1 MLENGGVQSGAAV
14 DIAEKASSDEASPS
28 AHVPGVNWSGNVP
41 APIHRTLECALLG
54 MLLSGFV
61 AVLSTGLLD
70 WPTTVF
76 GAAGL
81 VLRALMAAGLVRF
94 QLPPRIAGALALLYV
109 AFFPVDWNYVSGSFL
124 QATIHMVFFLAVLKL
139 VTAKTAK
146 DFGYLKAVAG
156 MELIAGAVLS
166 SSATFL
172 IYLVVFVF
180 FAIVAYASG
189 EIYRGAAS
197 GASVSRFALPSF
209 SRRLSWLSG
218 FLFAGIL
225 VMTVGLFT
233 ILPRTARAAFA
244 RFGPPRSHLAGFSN
258 SVTLGEIGE
267 LKRNNTPVMH
277 VRSYQDD
284 GFLPVKWRGSVL
296 TEFDGT
302 RWFNEDDAETLVRVD
317 SGVVALRSAVI
328 GTRQGRNVI
337 YQARL
342 SPIISDTLFFAGNP
356 ETIRVDVPYL
366 RYARGGVIHVPPRF
380 IGRGLNYSVYGFLP
394 DEWAEVRF
402 TTAPLAGVYREQLLK
417 LPPALDPRIPK
428 LAAQMTKG
436 ADNDVQEARAI
447 ESHLRND
454 YGYTLELLSQHV
466 ADPLAYFL
474 FDRKKGHCEYFASAM
489 AVLLRTEG
497 IPSRVVT
504 GFQSGSYNSM
514 TGWQVVRASDAHS
527 WVEAWLD
534 GRGWTTFDPTP
545 SDPSASGSDTL
556 SKMSMLFDVADQW
569 WQDWIV
575 SYDVDR
581 QIALF
586 TRMRE
591 SGAQLHLPRL
601 DDFTGSWS
609 KFGSFKGGWTLA
621 LVVFG
626 VALVIVGWMLMA
638 PLVRRWWRNRAHAQR
653 LARGKIQPSDATILY
668 ERFLR
673 LLEKRGVRKPPWLTP
688 VEFVGVLT
696 APDLSALAAE
706 ATSAYNDLRFGGHA
720 EAASRMTL
728 ALHKIE
734 RL

>member
-1 MLENGGVQSGAAV
+1 MQNGGAV
-14 DIAEKASSDEASPS
+14 DIAGKAAAGKERPGAS
-28 AHVPGVNWSGNVP
+28 WSGNVP
-41 APIHRTLECALLG
+41 PPIHRTLECALLG
-54 MLLSGFV
+54 MLASGYV
-61 AVLSTGLLD
+61 AVLGTGLLD
-70 WPTTVF
+70 WPTAVF

-81 VLRALMAAGLVRF
+81 VLRALMAAGLIRLQMPSRVT
-94 QLPPRIAGALALLYV
+94 GALALLYL
-109 AFFPVDWNYVSGSFL
+109 AFFPLDWQYVSGSFL
-124 QATIHMVFFLAVLKL
+124 QATVHMVFFLAVLKL

-156 MELIAGAVLS
+156 MELVAGAVLS
-166 SSATFL
+166 SNATFL
-172 IYLVVFVF
+172 FYLVIFLF
-180 FAIVAYASG
+180 FAIIAYASG
-189 EIYRGAAS
+189 EVYRGAAS
-197 GASVSRFALPSF
+197 GASVSRATLPAF
-209 SRRLSWLSG
+209 PRRLTWLSG

-244 RFGPPRSHLAGFSN
+244 RFGPPRSRLAGFSN

-302 RWFNEDDAETLVRVD
+302 RWFNEDNAETPVRVD
-317 SGVVALRSAVI
+317 GGVIALRSAVI

-342 SPIISDTLFFAGNP
+342 SPMISDTLFFAGNP
-356 ETIRVDVPYL
+356 ETIRIDVPFL
-366 RYARGGVIHVPPRF
+366 RYARGGVIHVPGRF

-402 TTAPLAGVYREQLLK
+402 TTAPLAGLYREELLK

-428 LAAQMTKG
+428 LAEQMTQG
-436 ADNDVQEARAI
+436 ADNDVQKARAI

-454 YGYTLELLSQHV
+454 YSYTLELLSRPV
-466 ADPLAYFL
+466 TDPLAYFL
-474 FDRKKGHCEYFASAM
+474 FERRKGHCEYFASAM

-504 GFQSGSYNSM
+504 GFQSGTFNPI

-545 SDPSASGSDTL
+545 SDPSAGDAGTL
-556 SKMSMLFDVADQW
+556 SKLSMLFDVADQW

-591 SGAQLHLPRL
+591 TGANWHLPGL

-609 KFGSFKGGWTLA
+609 RFGNFAGAWRFGRVLFVVPIAIVAWLLA
-621 LVVFG
+621 
-626 VALVIVGWMLMA
+626 A
-638 PLVRRWWRNRAHAQR
+638 PWVKRWWRNRMQAQR
-653 LARGKIQPSDATILY
+653 LARGNVRPSDATILY

-673 LLEKRGVRKPPWLTP
+673 LLERRGVRKPPWLTP
-688 VEFVGVLT
+688 VEFVGVLM
-696 APDLSALAAE
+696 APELAALAAE
-706 ATSAYNDLRFGGHA
+706 ATHAYNDLRFGGHA
-720 EAASRMTL
+720 DAASRMTL
-728 ALHKIE
+728 ALDKIE
-734 RL
+734 RM